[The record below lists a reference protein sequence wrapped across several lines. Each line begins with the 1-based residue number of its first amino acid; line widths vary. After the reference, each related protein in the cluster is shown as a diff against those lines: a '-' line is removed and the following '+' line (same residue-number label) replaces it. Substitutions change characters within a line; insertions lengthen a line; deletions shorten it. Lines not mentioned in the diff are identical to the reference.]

1 MGTGCYTPSE
11 IRRLLCAQTSI
22 KGNIL
27 DYKPLEQARAIARPS
42 REAMLQR
49 DMSVY
54 HFWNENRDLFTD
66 AWAEWDESLSGQEYM
81 LDDMIYD
88 SALRGAV
95 SKAWTDPTTE
105 AGVKNLWREVF
116 PGVYEAQF
124 FDPERLTHL
133 RQYLAKADASGIP
146 VRPPFG
152 ISLNRGGAM
161 LDCRSEGYL
170 AAPRFQK
177 FYTGLMEQYMR
188 PIARLLFPDIIGY
201 DTQTFGFSIQWQ
213 PETDTS
219 LRAHTDAS
227 AVTLNI
233 NLNLPDE
240 NFEGSAVRFFDRETR
255 QICEL
260 SFAPGTALIHHGSV
274 PHETIPITNGERSN
288 FVLWLYGDKGQIP
301 PYGREQNMV
310 SAQERWVPHS
320 GNKDNFAPF

>member
-1 MGTGCYTPSE
+1 M
-11 IRRLLCAQTSI
+11 A
-22 KGNIL
+22 
-27 DYKPLEQARAIARPS
+27 YKPLDQAKAIARPS

-49 DMSVY
+49 DISVY
-54 HFWNENRDLFTD
+54 RFWDENKTLFKD
-66 AWAEWDESLSGQEYM
+66 AWAEWDDGLSNQEYPI
-81 LDDMIYD
+81 DETIYD
-88 SALRGAV
+88 SKLREAV
-95 SKAWTDPTTE
+95 AKAWAEPTTE

-124 FDPERLTHL
+124 FDPNRLVDL
-133 RQYLAKADASGIP
+133 RHYLAKAEASGIP
-146 VRPPFG
+146 VRPPYG

-170 AAPRFQK
+170 AAPRFQE
-177 FYTGLMEQYMR
+177 FYNGLMERYMR
-188 PIARLLFPDIIGY
+188 PISRLLFPDIVGY

-240 NFEGSAVRFFDRETR
+240 HFKGSGVRFFDRQTQ
-255 QICEL
+255 QIREL

-274 PHETIPITNGERSN
+274 PHETIPITEGERSN
-288 FVLWLYGDKGQIP
+288 FVLWLYGDNGQIP
-301 PYGREQNMV
+301 PFGAVQKTI
-310 SAQERWVPHS
+310 SAQERWSPHT